1 MPQNTHLELISSEQ
15 ERAAPGAAETMLDM
29 ERLRAHA
36 GELAR
41 GLAWLPGTHS
51 SDVLYQRSHVLK
63 PQLRKI
69 FRVVSDYSAT
79 GVSDDFHW
87 LQDNVHL
94 IGTELHGTA
103 DELDEFE
110 KLPHVR
116 NRSFDIVPRVLAIA
130 EAYLAAVDYEFSE
143 ASYVEYV
150 QAFQKTT
157 ILNLA
162 ELDALVPAMK
172 LVLLE
177 QIAGRGSRVAKDH
190 HSVHGVGVCVRSLR
204 DITQNSWRDVVDR
217 LLLFDKVLQ
226 DDPAG
231 AYSRMDRDSRTVYR
245 KQVAHLAEHSDFT
258 EMEVAAAALAL
269 AREAQ
274 RQIYA
279 DRRVGTRRSHI
290 GYYLVA
296 EGARALRQKVHYHAP
311 LGQQI
316 RIFLRSHP
324 DEFYLP
330 TIELLTLII
339 ILGILL
345 PLIGPSTSLARMLLA
360 VFLLL
365 LPCSQA
371 AVQIVNYIVT
381 AVLRPQ
387 IIPKLDFSE
396 DIPDDCFTLVG
407 IPALLLNES
416 QIKRLVD
423 DVEVRYLGN
432 HHRNMHYALL
442 TDLPDSRETPTENDP
457 RVDLCSALIRELNDK
472 YAGEG
477 EGTFLLLHR
486 HRVYNPRERV
496 WMGWER
502 KRGKLL
508 DLNRLLRNQYDSFP
522 VKVGDLSILSK
533 VRYVIT
539 LDADTELPRG
549 SAHRMI
555 GAMAH
560 PLNQAIIDPEKNIVI
575 AGYGI
580 LQPRV
585 GVSVQSAVRS
595 RLASFYSGETG
606 FDIYT
611 RAVSD
616 VYQDLY
622 GEGSFTGKGIYEVDT
637 LHRVLDRRFPR
648 NALLSHDLIEGAYAR
663 AGLVSD
669 IEIIEDYPS
678 HYSAYNRRKHRWL
691 RGDWQIAGWLSSKVP
706 DESGNKVQ
714 NPMSIVSQWK
724 ILDNLRRSLVEPAT
738 FLLFVLGWTAL
749 PGKPLRWTLI
759 ALGILFLPPWLE
771 FVLNL
776 VRAAF
781 EGKKKMAQH
790 AAKGLVAST
799 INVFLILT
807 FLAHQALISLDAVV
821 RSLVRRIIT
830 QRRLLEWETAAEAE
844 LAIKRHT
851 PVDRYLNWT
860 PILAILL
867 AVLVGTTHRHAL
879 APALPILLLWAGSK
893 FISLWLNEPPRPAR
907 TEASPKDELFLRRA
921 ALRTWRYFCEYST
934 AEHNWL
940 IPDNV
945 QEEPLVVAARV
956 SPTNL
961 GLLLNARQVACQFGY
976 VTVPEFTYLSLR
988 TLATI
993 AKLPHYRGHLFNWYD
1008 TKTLCPLPP
1017 LFVSSVDSGNLVASL
1032 WTLKQGCLQQLHSP
1046 VLQPQ
1051 LINGLVDHLETLA
1064 DLRVIRRKSVL
1075 AIRRLMKRKIPLFRL
1090 LDLFEKVLAG
1100 ARELPPESK
1109 HIRDAEW
1116 FMEQARARLLMMRE
1130 AARLYA
1136 PWLLQ
1141 EFYSLRNDATLE
1153 LSRSWDSVTL
1163 DRTPAFIISLSDRLQ
1178 RAALQSNGSGERTLL
1193 YERLRERL
1201 DTSLSQTQQLIS
1213 DLRRA
1218 AKIADDMVEEMD
1230 FRFLLNQRRKLL
1242 SIGYDSGVQQLNQA
1256 AYDLL
1261 ASEAR
1266 TAAFVAIAKDDIP
1279 QETWFLLGRAHTVAH
1294 GHAVLLSW
1302 TGTMFEYLMPALWMR
1317 SFPNTLLERSRSAA
1331 IGAQQAYTRNRTPW
1345 GISECAF
1352 AKRDDSGNYSYR
1364 AFGVPQL
1371 AIHQEET
1378 TGVVISPYSTF
1389 LALNVDAV
1397 ASLRNLRRMS
1407 SKGWFGPYGFYES
1420 ADYSDSGHHSW
1431 RHRYEVVRCWMAHH
1445 QGMILLALGNFLYDG
1460 VVQEWFHRE
1469 PRVQA
1474 TELLLHEKPVSHGV
1488 LSRDFSAVA

>member
-1 MPQNTHLELISSEQ
+1 MPQNTHLELVASEA
-15 ERAAPGAAETMLDM
+15 ERVPAGSADM
-29 ERLRAHA
+29 TPDLERLGTHA
-36 GELAR
+36 AELAR
-41 GLAWLPGTHS
+41 VLAWLPGTHS
-51 SDVLYQRSHVLK
+51 SDVLYERSHALK

-69 FRVVSDYSAT
+69 FRAVSDYSAT
-79 GVSDDFHW
+79 NVSDDFHW

-94 IGTELHGTA
+94 LSTELNATA
-103 DELDEFE
+103 DELEE
-110 KLPHVR
+110 YKKLPHVR

-130 EAYLAAVDYEFSE
+130 EGYMAAMEYAFSE
-143 ASYVEYV
+143 ASYLEYIRV
-150 QAFQKTT
+150 FQKTT
-157 ILNLA
+157 ILTLA
-162 ELDALVPAMK
+162 ELDALIPSIK

-177 QIAGRGSRVAKDH
+177 QIAGRGSRVVKDRT
-190 HSVHGVGVCVRSLR
+190 SLHGTGVCVRSLR
-204 DITQNSWRDVVDR
+204 DIAQNNWREVVDR
-217 LLLFDKVLQ
+217 LLVFESVLK

-231 AYSRMDRDSRTVYR
+231 AYPRMDRDSRTVYR
-245 KQVAHLAEHSDFT
+245 KHVAHLAEHSDFT

-290 GYYLVA
+290 GYYLIA
-296 EGARALRQKVHYHAP
+296 EGAPALRRKIRYHAP
-311 LGQQI
+311 LGQRV

-330 TIELLTLII
+330 AIELLTLII

-396 DIPDDCFTLVG
+396 DITDDCFTLVG
-407 IPALLLNES
+407 IPALLLNEE

-423 DVEVRYLGN
+423 DLEVRYLGN

-457 RVDLCSALIRELNDK
+457 RVELCSRLITELNDK
-472 YAGEG
+472 YADEG

-522 VKVGDLSILSK
+522 VKVGDLSILPK

-549 SAHRMI
+549 AARRMI

-560 PLNQAIIDPEKNIVI
+560 PLNQAIIDPDKNIVI

-663 AGLVSD
+663 AVLVSD

-706 DESGNKVQ
+706 DESGNKVP

-738 FLLFVLGWTAL
+738 FLLFVLGWTVL
-749 PGKPLRWTLI
+749 PGKPVRWTLV
-759 ALGILFLPPWLE
+759 ALAILFLPPWLE

-781 EGKKKMAQH
+781 EGKKKMAE
-790 AAKGLVAST
+790 AAVKGLVAST

-860 PILAILL
+860 PVLGLLL
-867 AVLVGTTHRHAL
+867 AVLVGTSHRHAL
-879 APALPILLLWAGSK
+879 APALPIILLWAGSK
-893 FISLWLNEPPRPAR
+893 LISLWLNEPPRPAR
-907 TEASPKDELFLRRA
+907 TEASAKDELFLRRS
-921 ALRTWRYFCEYST
+921 ALRTWRYFAEFST
-934 AEHNWL
+934 QEHNWL

-945 QEEPLVVAARV
+945 QEDPDVIAARI

-961 GLLLNARQVACQFGY
+961 GFLLNARQVACQFGY
-976 VTVPEFTYLSLR
+976 LTVPEFTYLTQR
-988 TLATI
+988 TLATVS
-993 AKLPHYRGHLFNWYD
+993 KLPHYRGHLFNWYD

-1032 WTLKQGCLQQLHSP
+1032 WTLKQGCLQQLHAP
-1046 VLQPQ
+1046 VRQPQ
-1051 LINGLVDHLETLA
+1051 LVNGFLDHLETLA
-1064 DLRVIRRKSVL
+1064 DLRVIRRKLVL
-1075 AIRRLMKRKIPLFRL
+1075 ALRRLIKRKVPLFRL

-1109 HIRDAEW
+1109 HIRDAHW
-1116 FMEQARARLLMMRE
+1116 FLEQARARLLMMRE
-1130 AARLYA
+1130 AIRLYT

-1141 EFYSLRNDATLE
+1141 DFYSLRNDPALDLK
-1153 LSRSWDSVTL
+1153 LSWSNVPL
-1163 DRTPAFIISLSDRLQ
+1163 DRASAFIDTLSERLQ
-1178 RAALQSNGSGERTLL
+1178 RAAAQANGSGERTHLYQRLQELL
-1193 YERLRERL
+1193 P
-1201 DTSLSQTQQLIS
+1201 TSLSQTLQLIS
-1213 DLRRA
+1213 DLRRVA
-1218 AKIADDMVEEMD
+1218 RTADEMVEEMD
-1230 FRFLLNQRRKLL
+1230 FRFLLSQRRKLL
-1242 SIGYDSGVQQLNQA
+1242 SIGYDSGAQQLNAA

-1317 SFPNTLLERSRSAA
+1317 SFPDTLLERSSSAA
-1331 IGAQQAYTRNRTPW
+1331 VSAQQAYTGNRTPW

-1378 TGVVISPYSTF
+1378 SGVVISPYSTF
-1389 LALNVDAV
+1389 LALNVDAA

-1420 ADYSDSGHHSW
+1420 ADYSESGRHSW
-1431 RHRYEVVRCWMAHH
+1431 RHPYELVHCWMAHH
-1445 QGMILLALGNFLYDG
+1445 QGMILLALANFLYDG

-1488 LSRDFSAVA
+1488 LTRDYTAVA

>member
-1 MPQNTHLELISSEQ
+1 MPQNTHLELGTSEA
-15 ERAAPGAAETMLDM
+15 ERVPAGSPETTPDREL
-29 ERLRAHA
+29 LRAHA
-36 GELAR
+36 AELAR
-41 GLAWLPGTHS
+41 GLAWLPDTHS
-51 SDVLYQRSHVLK
+51 SDVLYERSHALK
-63 PQLRKI
+63 PQLRRI
-69 FRVVSDYSAT
+69 FRAVSDFSAKN
-79 GVSDDFHW
+79 VSDDFHW

-94 IGTELHGTA
+94 LSTELDSTA
-103 DELDEFE
+103 DELREFE

-116 NRSFDIVPRVLAIA
+116 NRSFDVVPRVLAIA
-130 EAYLAAVDYEFSE
+130 EGFLAAVEFEFSE
-143 ASYVEYV
+143 ATYIEYI

-162 ELDALVPAMK
+162 ELDALIPAMK
-172 LVLLE
+172 LALLE
-177 QIAGRGSRVAKDH
+177 QIAGRGARVVKDRKAL
-190 HSVHGVGVCVRSLR
+190 HGTGVCVRSLR
-204 DITQNSWRDVVDR
+204 DVTQNNWRDVVDR
-217 LLLFDKVLQ
+217 LLAFDSVLQ
-226 DDPAG
+226 DDPVG
-231 AYSRMDRDSRTVYR
+231 AYPRMDRDSRTVYR
-245 KQVAHLAEHSDFT
+245 KRVAHLAEHSDFT
-258 EMEVAAAALAL
+258 EMEVAVAALAL
-269 AREAQ
+269 AREAA

-279 DRRVGTRRSHI
+279 DPRVASRRSHV
-290 GYYLVA
+290 GYYLIA
-296 EGARALRQKVHYHAP
+296 EGAPALRRKIRYRPP
-311 LGQQI
+311 LGQRV

-345 PLIGPSTSLARMLLA
+345 PLIGPGTSLERMLLA
-360 VFLLL
+360 VFVLL

-387 IIPKLDFSE
+387 IIPKLDFS
-396 DIPDDCFTLVG
+396 DAIPDDCFSLVG
-407 IPALLLNES
+407 IPALLLHQA

-423 DVEVRYLGN
+423 DLEVRYLGN
-432 HHRNMHYALL
+432 HDRNLHYALL
-442 TDLPDSRETPTENDP
+442 TDLPDSREAPSEDDP
-457 RVDLCSALIRELNDK
+457 RVDLCARLIRELNEK
-472 YAGEG
+472 YAADG

-486 HRVYNPRERV
+486 HRVYNPRERQ

-522 VKVGDLSILSK
+522 VKVGDLSLLAK
-533 VRYVIT
+533 VRFVIT

-555 GAMAH
+555 GALAH
-560 PLNQAIIDPEKNIVI
+560 PLNQAIIDPDKNIVV

-595 RLASFYSGETG
+595 RLASIYSGETG

-622 GEGSFTGKGIYEVDT
+622 GEGSFTGKGIYDVDT

-678 HYSAYNRRKHRWL
+678 HYNAYNRRKHRWL
-691 RGDWQIAGWLSSKVP
+691 RGDWQIGGWLSSRVP
-706 DESGNKVQ
+706 DESGNRVP

-738 FLLFVLGWTAL
+738 FLLLVLGWTAL
-749 PGKPLRWTLI
+749 PGKPVRWTLI
-759 ALGILFLPPWLE
+759 ALAILFLPPWLE

-776 VRAAF
+776 IRAAA
-781 EGKKKMAQH
+781 EGKRKMAEDAGKALF
-790 AAKGLVAST
+790 AAN

-844 LAIKRHT
+844 LAIKRYT

-860 PILAILL
+860 PALAVLL
-867 AVLVGTTHRHAL
+867 AVLVGLSHRHAL
-879 APALPILLLWAGSK
+879 APALPIILLWAGSK
-893 FISLWLNEPPRPAR
+893 LISLWLNEPPRPAR
-907 TEASPKDELFLRRA
+907 SEASPKDELFLRRA
-921 ALRTWRYFCEYST
+921 ALRTWRYFSEFST
-934 AEHNWL
+934 EEHNWL
-940 IPDNV
+940 VPDNV
-945 QEEPLVVAARV
+945 QEEPPAIAARI

-961 GLLLNARQVACQFGY
+961 GFLLNSRQVACQFGY
-976 VTVPEFTYLSLR
+976 LTVPEFTYLTLR
-988 TLATI
+988 TLATV

-1008 TKTLCPLPP
+1008 TRTLAPLPP
-1017 LFVSSVDSGNLVASL
+1017 LFVSSVDSGNFVASL
-1032 WTLKQGCLQQLHSP
+1032 WTLKQGCLEQLHSP

-1051 LINGLVDHLETLA
+1051 LVSGFLDYLETLA
-1064 DLRVIRRKSVL
+1064 DLRVLRRKSVAAL
-1075 AIRRLMKRKIPLFRL
+1075 RRIMKRKLPLPRL
-1090 LDLFEKVLAG
+1090 CDFFERVLASV
-1100 ARELPPESK
+1100 RELPAESK
-1109 HIRDAEW
+1109 HKRDADW
-1116 FMEQARARLLMMRE
+1116 FTHQARIRLLMIRE
-1130 AARLYA
+1130 ATRVYA
-1136 PWLLQ
+1136 PWLLD
-1141 EFYSLRNDATLE
+1141 EFYALRNDPALD
-1153 LSRSWDSVTL
+1153 LKRSWDKVSLDHAPQFMDTL
-1163 DRTPAFIISLSDRLQ
+1163 SARLQ
-1178 RAALQSNGSGERTLL
+1178 NAADQANGSGERSLL
-1193 YERLRERL
+1193 YDRLQERLPS
-1201 DTSLSQTQQLIS
+1201 SLAQTLELIA
-1213 DLRRA
+1213 DLRRV
-1218 AKIADDMVEEMD
+1218 AKIADEMAEETD
-1230 FRFLLNQRRKLL
+1230 FGFLLNARRKLL
-1242 SIGYDSGVQQLNQA
+1242 SVGYDVSSQQLNAA

-1261 ASEAR
+1261 ASESR
-1266 TAAFVAIAKDDIP
+1266 IAAFVAIAKDDIP

-1294 GHAVLLSW
+1294 GHSVLLSW

-1331 IGAQQAYTRNRTPW
+1331 VGAQQAYTGNRVPW
-1345 GISECAF
+1345 GISESAF
-1352 AKRDDSGNYSYR
+1352 AKIDEAGNYGYR

-1371 AIHQEET
+1371 AIHQEEK

-1389 LALNVDAV
+1389 LALNVDA
-1397 ASLRNLRRMS
+1397 AGGLRNLRRMS
-1407 SKGWFGPYGFYES
+1407 SKGWFGPHGFYES
-1420 ADYSDSGHHSW
+1420 IDYSDSGRRSW

-1445 QGMILLALGNFLYDG
+1445 QGMVLLSLANFLYDG
-1460 VVQEWFHRE
+1460 AVQEWFHRE

-1474 TELLLHEKPVSHGV
+1474 TELLLHEKPVSHGRS
-1488 LSRDFSAVA
+1488 SRDYGAVA

>member
-1 MPQNTHLELISSEQ
+1 MPQSSHIELVTAEAEHVPAVVSEIS
-15 ERAAPGAAETMLDM
+15 PDV

-51 SDVLYQRSHVLK
+51 SGVLYERSHSLK
-63 PQLRKI
+63 PPMRKI
-69 FRVVSDYSAT
+69 FRAVSDFSAKN
-79 GVSDDFHW
+79 VSDDFHW
-87 LQDNVHL
+87 LQDNIHL
-94 IGTELHGTA
+94 LSTELQGTA
-103 DELDEFE
+103 DELSEFK

-116 NRSFDIVPRVLAIA
+116 NRSFEVVPRVLAIA
-130 EAYLAAVDYEFSE
+130 EAYLAAVQYQFSE
-143 ASYVEYV
+143 ASYVEYI

-162 ELDALVPAMK
+162 ELDALIPAMK
-172 LVLLE
+172 LVMLE
-177 QIAGRGSRVAKDH
+177 QIAGRGSRVVKDGT
-190 HSVHGVGVCVRSLR
+190 SLFGSGVCVRSLR
-204 DITQNSWRDVVDR
+204 DISQNNWREVLDR
-217 LLLFDKVLQ
+217 LLVFDSILK

-231 AYSRMDRDSRTVYR
+231 AYARMDKDSRTVYR

-258 EMEVAAAALAL
+258 EMEVAAAALAM
-269 AREAQ
+269 ARAEQ
-274 RQIYA
+274 QQIYA

-290 GYYLVA
+290 GYYLIA
-296 EGARALRQKVHYHAP
+296 EGTHSLRQKIGYRPPFARRVR
-311 LGQQI
+311 L
-316 RIFLRSHP
+316 FLRRHP

-330 TIELLTLII
+330 CIELLTLII
-339 ILGILL
+339 ISGILL
-345 PLIGPSTSLARMLLA
+345 PLIGPSTSLGRMLLS
-360 VFLLL
+360 VFVLL

-371 AVQIVNYIVT
+371 AVQIVNYVVT
-381 AVLRPQ
+381 ALLRPQ

-396 DIPDDCFTLVG
+396 GVPDDCFSLVAV
-407 IPALLLNES
+407 PALLLNEA
-416 QIKRLVD
+416 QIKRLAD
-423 DVEVRYLGN
+423 DLEVRYLGN
-432 HHRNMHYALL
+432 HDRNLHYALL
-442 TDLPDSRETPTENDP
+442 TDLPDSRETPTEDDL
-457 RVDLCSALIRELNDK
+457 RVELCARLIRELNEK
-472 YAGEG
+472 YASEG

-508 DLNRLLRNQYDSFP
+508 DLNRLLRNHYDSFP
-522 VKVGDLSILSK
+522 VKVGELSLLTK
-533 VRYVIT
+533 VRFVIT

-549 SAHRMI
+549 SAQRLI
-555 GAMAH
+555 GALAH
-560 PLNQAIIDPEKNIVI
+560 PLNQAIIDPEKNVVV

-691 RGDWQIAGWLSSKVP
+691 RGDWQIAGWLASRVP
-706 DESGNKVQ
+706 DESGNRVP

-738 FLLFVLGWTAL
+738 FLLLVLGWTVL
-749 PGKPLRWTLI
+749 PGKPMRWTLI
-759 ALGILFLPPWLE
+759 ALGILFLPPWVE
-771 FVLNL
+771 FALNL
-776 VRAAF
+776 VRAAL
-781 EGKKKMAQH
+781 ENRRKMAEV
-790 AAKGLVAST
+790 AVKGLFAAT
-799 INVFLILT
+799 INDLLILT

-821 RSLVRRIIT
+821 RSQVRRIIT

-860 PILAILL
+860 PALALLL
-867 AVLVGTTHRHAL
+867 AALVGFGHRHAL
-879 APALPILLLWAGSK
+879 ASALPIILLWAGSK
-893 FISLWLNEPPRPAR
+893 LISLWLNEPPRPAR
-907 TEASPKDELFLRRA
+907 SEASPKDELFLRRA
-921 ALRTWRYFCEYST
+921 ALRTWRYFCEFST
-934 AEHNWL
+934 DEHNWL

-945 QEEPLVVAARV
+945 QEEPPAVAARV

-976 VTVPEFTYLSLR
+976 LTIPEFTYLTLR
-988 TLATI
+988 TLATM
-993 AKLPHYRGHLFNWYD
+993 AKLPLHRGHLFNWYD
-1008 TKTLCPLPP
+1008 TRSLTPLPP

-1032 WTLKQGCLQQLHSP
+1032 WTLKQGALQQLHAP
-1046 VLQPQ
+1046 ALRPQ
-1051 LINGLVDHLETLA
+1051 LVNGLIDCLETLA
-1064 DLRVIRRKSVL
+1064 DLRVVRRRSVVAL
-1075 AIRRLMKRKIPLFRL
+1075 RRVMKRKPPLWKL
-1090 LDLFEKVLAG
+1090 LDLSEKVLAG
-1100 ARELPPESK
+1100 ARPLRPESK
-1109 HIRDAEW
+1109 HSRDAAW
-1116 FMEQARARLLMMRE
+1116 FTAQARARLLMMRE
-1130 AARLYA
+1130 ATRVYA
-1136 PWLLQ
+1136 PWLLD
-1141 EFYSLRNDATLE
+1141 EFYPLRNDPALD
-1153 LSRSWDSVTL
+1153 LKRSWDNVCL
-1163 DRTPAFIISLSDRLQ
+1163 DRAAVFMDTLSERLQ
-1178 RAALQSNGSGERTLL
+1178 RAATQSNGSGERTYL
-1193 YERLRERL
+1193 YQRLQEHL
-1201 DTSLSQTQQLIS
+1201 VSSLSQTLQLIS
-1213 DLRRA
+1213 DLRRV
-1218 AKIADDMVEEMD
+1218 AKIADDMAEEMD
-1230 FRFLLNQRRKLL
+1230 FGFLLNQRRKLL
-1242 SIGYDSGVQQLNQA
+1242 SIGYDAGGHQLNAA

-1266 TAAFVAIAKDDIP
+1266 AAAFVAIAKDDIP
-1279 QETWFLLGRAHTVAH
+1279 QETWFQLGRGHTIAH
-1294 GHAVLLSW
+1294 GYTVLLSW
-1302 TGTMFEYLMPALWMR
+1302 TGTMFEYLMPAMWMR
-1317 SFPNTLLERSRSAA
+1317 SFPNTLLDRSRRAA
-1331 IGAQQAYTRNRTPW
+1331 VSAQQAYTGNRVPW
-1345 GISECAF
+1345 GISESAF
-1352 AKRDDSGNYSYR
+1352 AKRDEAGNYNYK
-1364 AFGVPQL
+1364 AFGVPQI
-1371 AIHQEET
+1371 AIHQEEMR
-1378 TGVVISPYSTF
+1378 GYVISPYSTF

-1397 ASLRNLRRMS
+1397 AALRNLRRMS
-1407 SKGWFGPYGFYES
+1407 GKGWFGPYGFYES
-1420 ADYSDSGHHSW
+1420 ADYSDSGRRSW

-1445 QGMILLALGNFLYDG
+1445 QGMILLSLANFLHDG

-1474 TELLLHEKPVSHGV
+1474 TELLLHEKPVSHGR
-1488 LSRDFSAVA
+1488 SANEYSAVA

>member
-1 MPQNTHLELISSEQ
+1 MPQNTHLELGTSEA
-15 ERAAPGAAETMLDM
+15 ERVPAGSPETMLDR
-29 ERLRAHA
+29 ERLCAQA
-36 GELAR
+36 AELAR
-41 GLAWLPGTHS
+41 GLAWLPDTHS
-51 SDVLYQRSHVLK
+51 SDVLYGRSHALK
-63 PQLRKI
+63 PQLRRI
-69 FRVVSDYSAT
+69 FRAVSDFSAKD
-79 GVSDDFHW
+79 VSDDFHW

-94 IGTELHGTA
+94 LSTELDSTA
-103 DELDEFE
+103 DELSEFE

-116 NRSFDIVPRVLAIA
+116 NRSFDVVPRVLAIA
-130 EAYLAAVDYEFSE
+130 EGFLAAVNYEFSE
-143 ASYVEYV
+143 ASYIEYM
-150 QAFQKTT
+150 QSFQKTT

-162 ELDALVPAMK
+162 ELDALIPAMK
-172 LVLLE
+172 LALLE
-177 QIAGRGSRVAKDH
+177 QIASRGTRVVKDRKAL
-190 HSVHGVGVCVRSLR
+190 HGTGVCVRSLR
-204 DITQNSWRDVVDR
+204 DVTQNSWRDVLDR
-217 LLLFDKVLQ
+217 LLAFDSVLK
-226 DDPAG
+226 DDPVG
-231 AYSRMDRDSRTVYR
+231 AYARMDRDSRTLYR
-245 KQVAHLAEHSDFT
+245 KQVAHLAEHSDFS

-279 DRRVGTRRSHI
+279 DRRVASRRSHI
-290 GYYLVA
+290 GYYLIA
-296 EGARALRQKVHYHAP
+296 EGTPTLRRKIRYRPP
-311 LGQQI
+311 LVQRV

-324 DEFYLP
+324 NEFYLP
-330 TIELLTLII
+330 SIELLTLII

-345 PLIGPSTSLARMLLA
+345 PLIGPSTSLERMLLA
-360 VFLLL
+360 VFILL

-371 AVQIVNYIVT
+371 AAQIVNYIVT

-387 IIPKLDFSE
+387 IIPKLDFS
-396 DIPDDCFTLVG
+396 DAIPDDCFSLVG
-407 IPALLLNES
+407 IPALLLHQT

-423 DVEVRYLGN
+423 DLEVRYLGN
-432 HHRNMHYALL
+432 HDRNLHYALL
-442 TDLPDSRETPTENDP
+442 TDLPDSREAPSEDDP
-457 RVDLCSALIRELNDK
+457 RVDLCARLIRELNEK
-472 YAGEG
+472 YAADG
-477 EGTFLLLHR
+477 EGTFVLLHR
-486 HRVYNPRERV
+486 HRVYNPRERQ

-522 VKVGDLSILSK
+522 VKVGDLSLLAK
-533 VRYVIT
+533 VRFVIT

-555 GAMAH
+555 GALDH
-560 PLNQAIIDPEKNIVI
+560 PLNQAIIDPDKNIVV

-595 RLASFYSGETG
+595 RLASIYSGETG

-663 AGLVSD
+663 AGLVTD

-691 RGDWQIAGWLSSKVP
+691 RGDWQIAGWLSSRVP
-706 DESGNKVQ
+706 DESGNRVP

-738 FLLFVLGWTAL
+738 FLLLVLGWTAL
-749 PGKPLRWTLI
+749 PGKPVRWTLI
-759 ALGILFLPPWLE
+759 TLAILFLPPWLE

-776 VRAAF
+776 IRAAA
-781 EGKKKMAQH
+781 EGKRKMAEDAGKALF
-790 AAKGLVAST
+790 AAN

-860 PILAILL
+860 PALAALL
-867 AVLVGTTHRHAL
+867 AVLVGFSHRHAL
-879 APALPILLLWAGSK
+879 APALPIILLWAGSK
-893 FISLWLNEPPRPAR
+893 LVSLWLNEPPRPAR
-907 TEASPKDELFLRRA
+907 SEASPKDELFLRRA
-921 ALRTWRYFCEYST
+921 ALRTWRYFSEFST
-934 AEHNWL
+934 EEHNWL
-940 IPDNV
+940 VPDNV
-945 QEEPLVVAARV
+945 QEEPPAIAARI

-961 GLLLNARQVACQFGY
+961 GFLLNSRQVACQFGY
-976 VTVPEFTYLSLR
+976 LTAPEFTYLTLR
-988 TLATI
+988 TLATV

-1008 TKTLCPLPP
+1008 TRTLTPLPP

-1032 WTLKQGCLQQLHSP
+1032 WTLKQGCLEQLRSP
-1046 VLQPQ
+1046 MLETR
-1051 LINGLVDHLETLA
+1051 LASGFLDCLETLA
-1064 DLRVIRRKSVL
+1064 DLRALRRKSVAAL
-1075 AIRRLMKRKIPLFRL
+1075 RRIMKRKLPLPKLF
-1090 LDLFEKVLAG
+1090 DFFEKVLASV
-1100 ARELPPESK
+1100 RELPPESK
-1109 HIRDAEW
+1109 HKRDADW
-1116 FMEQARARLLMMRE
+1116 FTHQARIRLLMIRE
-1130 AARLYA
+1130 ATRVYA
-1136 PWLLQ
+1136 PWLLD
-1141 EFYSLRNDATLE
+1141 EFYALRNDPALDLKRFWDKVSLDHAPQFMDTL
-1153 LSRSWDSVTL
+1153 S
-1163 DRTPAFIISLSDRLQ
+1163 ARLQ
-1178 RAALQSNGSGERTLL
+1178 SAADQSNGSGERILL
-1193 YERLRERL
+1193 YERLQERL
-1201 DTSLSQTQQLIS
+1201 ASSLAQTLQLIA
-1213 DLRRA
+1213 DLRRVT
-1218 AKIADDMVEEMD
+1218 KIADEMVEEMD
-1230 FRFLLNQRRKLL
+1230 FGFLLNVRRKLL
-1242 SIGYDSGVQQLNQA
+1242 SVGYDVSSQQLNAA

-1261 ASEAR
+1261 ASESR
-1266 TAAFVAIAKDDIP
+1266 VAAFVAIAKDDIP

-1294 GHAVLLSW
+1294 GHSVLLSW

-1331 IGAQQAYTRNRTPW
+1331 VGAQQAYTGNRVPW
-1345 GISECAF
+1345 GISESAF
-1352 AKRDDSGNYSYR
+1352 AKIDEAGNYQYR

-1371 AIHQEET
+1371 AIHQEEK
-1378 TGVVISPYSTF
+1378 TGVVVSPYSTF

-1397 ASLRNLRRMS
+1397 GGLRNLRRMS

-1420 ADYSDSGHHSW
+1420 VDYSDSGRRSW
-1431 RHRYEVVRCWMAHH
+1431 HHRYEVVRCWMAHH
-1445 QGMILLALGNFLYDG
+1445 QGMVLLSLANFLYDG
-1460 VVQEWFHRE
+1460 AVQEWFHRE

-1474 TELLLHEKPVSHGV
+1474 TELLLHEKPVSQGRS
-1488 LSRDFSAVA
+1488 SRDYGAVA

>member
-1 MPQNTHLELISSEQ
+1 MPENIHLELVTSETERVPAGSQ
-15 ERAAPGAAETMLDM
+15 EKPADL

-36 GELAR
+36 AESAR

-51 SDVLYQRSHVLK
+51 STVLYERSHSLK

-69 FRVVSDYSAT
+69 LRAVSDFSVTNA
-79 GVSDDFHW
+79 SDDFHW
-87 LQDNVHL
+87 LQDNAHL
-94 IGTELHGTA
+94 LSTELNSTA
-103 DELDEFE
+103 DELVEFE
-110 KLPHVR
+110 KIPHVR
-116 NRSFDIVPRVLAIA
+116 NRSFDVVPRVLAMA
-130 EAYLAAVDYEFSE
+130 EAFLAAVNYEFSE
-143 ASYVEYV
+143 SSYIEYMA
-150 QAFQKTT
+150 AFQKTT
-157 ILNLA
+157 ILNLS
-162 ELDALVPAMK
+162 ELDALIPSMK

-177 QIAGRGSRVAKDH
+177 QIAARGARVVKDRTAL
-190 HSVHGVGVCVRSLR
+190 HGTGVCVRSLR
-204 DITQNSWRDVVDR
+204 DITQTNWREVLDR
-217 LLLFDKVLQ
+217 LLVFDRVLK

-231 AYSRMDRDSRTVYR
+231 AYSRMDRESRTVYR
-245 KQVAHLAEHSDFT
+245 KQIAHLAEHSDFT

-279 DRRVGTRRSHI
+279 DRRVGIRRSHI
-290 GYYLVA
+290 GYYLIA
-296 EGARALRQKVHYHAP
+296 EGGPALRRKVRYRPP
-311 LGQQI
+311 LGQRL

-330 TIELLTLII
+330 SIELLTLII

-345 PLIGPSTSLARMLLA
+345 PLIGPSTSLGRMLVA
-360 VFLLL
+360 VFVLL

-371 AVQIVNYIVT
+371 AVQIVNYLVT
-381 AVLRPQ
+381 AILRPQ

-396 DIPDDCFTLVG
+396 GIPDDCFSLVG
-407 IPALLLNES
+407 IPALLLNEI

-423 DVEVRYLGN
+423 DLEVRYLGN
-432 HHRNMHYALL
+432 HDRNLHYALL
-442 TDLPDSRETPTENDP
+442 TDLPDSRETPTEDDP
-457 RVDLCSALIRELNDK
+457 RVELCAKLIRDLNEK
-472 YAGEG
+472 YASKG
-477 EGTFLLLHR
+477 EGTFLLVHR

-522 VKVGDLSILSK
+522 VKIGDLSIFPK
-533 VRYVIT
+533 VRFVIT

-555 GAMAH
+555 GALAH
-560 PLNQAIIDPEKNIVI
+560 PLNQAIIDPDKNIVV

-595 RLASFYSGETG
+595 RLAGIYSGETG

-648 NALLSHDLIEGAYAR
+648 NALLSHDLIEGAHAR
-663 AGLVSD
+663 AGLASD

-691 RGDWQIAGWLSSKVP
+691 RGDWQIAGWLGSRVP
-706 DESGNKVQ
+706 DESGNRVP

-738 FLLFVLGWTAL
+738 FLLLVLGWTTL
-749 PGKPLRWTLI
+749 PGKPVRWTLV
-759 ALGILFLPPWLE
+759 ALGILFLPLWLE

-781 EGKKKMAQH
+781 EGKRRMAED
-790 AAKGLVAST
+790 AFKGLFAAH

-844 LAIKRHT
+844 LAIKRDT
-851 PVDRYLNWT
+851 PIDRYLNWT
-860 PILAILL
+860 QALAMAL
-867 AVLVGTTHRHAL
+867 AVLVGVSHRHAL
-879 APALPILLLWAGSK
+879 APALPIILLWAGSK
-893 FISLWLNEPPRPAR
+893 LISLWLNEPPRPAR
-907 TEASPKDELFLRRA
+907 SEASPKDELFLRRS
-921 ALRTWRYFCEYST
+921 ALRTWRYFCEFST
-934 AEHNWL
+934 DEHNWL
-940 IPDNV
+940 IPDNI
-945 QEEPLVVAARV
+945 QEEPPVVAARI

-961 GLLLNARQVACQFGY
+961 GFLLNARQAACQFGY
-976 VTVPEFTYLSLR
+976 LTVPEFTYLTLR
-988 TLATI
+988 TLSTV
-993 AKLPHYRGHLFNWYD
+993 AKLPRYRGHLFNWYD

-1051 LINGLVDHLETLA
+1051 LINGFLDHLETLA

-1075 AIRRLMKRKIPLFRL
+1075 ALRRLMKRKPPLARL
-1090 LDLFEKVLAG
+1090 FDLFEKVLTA
-1100 ARELPPESK
+1100 ARQLPPESK

-1116 FMEQARARLLMMRE
+1116 FTAQARARLLMMRE
-1130 AARLYA
+1130 ATRVYT
-1136 PWLLQ
+1136 PWLLA
-1141 EFYSLRNDATLE
+1141 EFYSLKNDPALD
-1153 LSRSWDSVTL
+1153 LKRSWDAAPL
-1163 DRTPAFIISLSDRLQ
+1163 DGAAAFIDTLSERLQ
-1178 RAALQSNGSGERTLL
+1178 RAAAQSNGTGERTLL
-1193 YERLRERL
+1193 YERLQAHL
-1201 DTSLSQTQQLIS
+1201 AGALSQTLQLIS
-1213 DLRRA
+1213 DLRRV
-1218 AKIADDMVEEMD
+1218 AKTADAMVEEMD
-1230 FRFLLNQRRKLL
+1230 FHFLLNPRRKLL
-1242 SIGYDSGVQQLNQA
+1242 SIGYDSGAQQVNAA

-1279 QETWFLLGRAHTVAH
+1279 QETWFLLGRGHTVAH

-1331 IGAQQAYTRNRTPW
+1331 VSAQQAYTGNRIPW
-1345 GISECAF
+1345 GISESAF
-1352 AKRDDSGNYSYR
+1352 AKRDPSGNYSYR
-1364 AFGVPQL
+1364 AFGIPQL

-1389 LALNVDAV
+1389 LAMNVDAV
-1397 ASLRNLRRMS
+1397 AALRNLRRMS

-1420 ADYSDSGHHSW
+1420 LDYSESGRHSW

-1445 QGMILLALGNFLYDG
+1445 QGMILLSLANFLYDG

-1474 TELLLHEKPVSHGV
+1474 TELLLHEKPVSHSS
-1488 LSRDFSAVA
+1488 LSHDYSAVA